1 MAFNTLAPKTE
12 KASIEVLE
20 ELMYRSYK
28 FQRDKF
34 PSISPMRWKGVYLYQ
49 EDYEIRYQGDKENEK
64 T

>member
-34 PSISPMRWKGVYLYQ
+34 PSISPMRWKVVYLFQ
-49 EDYEIRYQGDKENEK
+49 EDYEIRYQWEKENDK